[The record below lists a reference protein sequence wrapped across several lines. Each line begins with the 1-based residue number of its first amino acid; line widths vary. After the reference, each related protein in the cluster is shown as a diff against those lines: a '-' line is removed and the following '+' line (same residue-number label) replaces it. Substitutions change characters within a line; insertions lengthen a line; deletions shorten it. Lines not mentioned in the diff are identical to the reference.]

1 MDDFSLVSLQESRN
15 EWCARLVNILAP
27 MTAEGF
33 RSIFDEAWKLCEQNN
48 ETGKYLMTFQN
59 FLSRVPKWNA
69 TIIEQE
75 TQRIVDRSGCGYLAD
90 LVTCV
95 HIIQLKSLTCMR
107 VGSKQKKVDI
117 DVPQLN
123 DFVHKVYVHCARKL
137 YTNVYLFE
145 RGIPPLSTQ
154 KNMREIEIIIKECI
168 LDSIRDSIPLEMILK
183 NYMDETIEDH
193 TEIKIKEEIVS
204 QEPVPVDPNEATK
217 TANNVPNNVPNV
229 ANASAMAAAG
239 IEPTSIDAFPSMSS
253 SSSSSSSADNNNNNN
268 NNNHNNSSNNNN
280 NNNNSHSG
288 TIKFNDMDSAID
300 TNNSEHSIHAPKTE
314 ERLEQISNERYM
326 QRKMQE
332 EEEDNG
338 DLDRLKIGEDVQ
350 LDVFDVHPMEEPSLK
365 MNFDVPELDD
375 IEILA

>member
-1 MDDFSLVSLQESRN
+1 MDDFSLPNLHESRN

-27 MTAEGF
+27 MMSEGI

-90 LVTCV
+90 MVTCV

-117 DVPQLN
+117 DVPPLN
-123 DFVHKVYVHCARKL
+123 EFIHKVYVHCARKL

-145 RGIPPLSTQ
+145 RGIPPLTVQ
-154 KNMREIEIIIKECI
+154 KNGRELEIIIKECI

-183 NYMDETIEDH
+183 TYMDETIEDH

-204 QEPVPVDPNEATK
+204 QEQVLEEQPQPAATTATT
-217 TANNVPNNVPNV
+217 TANATNDSSVSD
-229 ANASAMAAAG
+229 AARIAAG
-239 IEPTSIDAFPSMSS
+239 GDPISDAFPSNATSA
-253 SSSSSSSADNNNNNN
+253 SSASTV
-268 NNNHNNSSNNNN
+268 SSA
-280 NNNNSHSG
+280 STASS
-288 TIKFNDMDSAID
+288 IKFNDMDSAID
-300 TNNSEHSIHAPKTE
+300 VNNTEHNIHAPKTE

-326 QRKMQE
+326 QRKLQE
-332 EEEDNG
+332 EAD
-338 DLDRLKIGEDVQ
+338 DDDDVIDRLKIGEDVQ
-350 LDVFDVHPMEEPSLK
+350 LDVFDVQSMEEPLK
-365 MNFDVPELDD
+365 KLNFDAPELDD

>member
-1 MDDFSLVSLQESRN
+1 MDDYSLPSLQESRN

-27 MTAEGF
+27 MMSEGF

-69 TIIEQE
+69 TIIAQE

-123 DFVHKVYVHCARKL
+123 EFVHKVYVHCARKL

-145 RGIPPLSTQ
+145 RGIPPLTTQ
-154 KNMREIEIIIKECI
+154 KNMRETEIIIKECI
-168 LDSIRDSIPLEMILK
+168 LDSIRESIPLEMILK
-183 NYMDETIEDH
+183 TYMDETIEDH
-193 TEIKIKEEIVS
+193 TEIKIKEEVVS
-204 QEPVPVDPNEATK
+204 QEPVFDNEQQ
-217 TANNVPNNVPNV
+217 P
-229 ANASAMAAAG
+229 NASVLPSASTDTAAIIAAG
-239 IEPTSIDAFPSMSS
+239 VESHAFPSVASASS
-253 SSSSSSSADNNNNNN
+253 TTDSVASIASTASIASAA
-268 NNNHNNSSNNNN
+268 S
-280 NNNNSHSG
+280 
-288 TIKFNDMDSAID
+288 IKFNDMDSAID
-300 TNNSEHSIHAPKTE
+300 MHNSEHMIHAPKTE

-326 QRKMQE
+326 QRKLQE
-332 EEEDNG
+332 EEDDEDG
-338 DLDRLKIGEDVQ
+338 LDRLKIGEDVQ
-350 LDVFDVHPMEEPSLK
+350 LDVFDVHPMEEPMRKL
-365 MNFDVPELDD
+365 NFDAPELDD

>member
-1 MDDFSLVSLQESRN
+1 
-15 EWCARLVNILAP
+15 
-27 MTAEGF
+27 
-33 RSIFDEAWKLCEQNN
+33 
-48 ETGKYLMTFQN
+48 
-59 FLSRVPKWNA
+59 
-69 TIIEQE
+69 
-75 TQRIVDRSGCGYLAD
+75 VDRSGCGYLAD

-117 DVPQLN
+117 DIPQLN

-168 LDSIRDSIPLEMILK
+168 LDSIRESIPLEMILK
-183 NYMDETIEDH
+183 TYMDETIEDH

-204 QEPVPVDPNEATK
+204 QEPVPGDAANAPN
-217 TANNVPNNVPNV
+217 PNV
-229 ANASAMAAAG
+229 AVANAANASAMAAAG
-239 IEPTSIDAFPSMSS
+239 IEPTSVDAFPSVSS
-253 SSSSSSSADNNNNNN
+253 SSSSSSSADINNSNNSNNNS
-268 NNNHNNSSNNNN
+268 NSSNNNN
-280 NNNNSHSG
+280 SNNSSSS
-288 TIKFNDMDSAID
+288 TIKFNDTDSAID
-300 TNNSEHSIHAPKTE
+300 MNNAEHSIHAPKTE

-326 QRKMQE
+326 QRKLQE
-332 EEEDNG
+332 EEDDDG

-365 MNFDVPELDD
+365 MNFDAPELDD

>member
-1 MDDFSLVSLQESRN
+1 MDDYSLPTLNESRN

-59 FLSRVPKWNA
+59 FLSRVPKWNVS
-69 TIIEQE
+69 IIEQE

-117 DVPQLN
+117 DIPQLN
-123 DFVHKVYVHCARKL
+123 DFIHKVYVHCARKL

-145 RGIPPLSTQ
+145 RGIPPLTTQ
-154 KNMREIEIIIKECI
+154 KNMRETEIIIKECI
-168 LDSIRDSIPLEMILK
+168 LDSIRESIPLEMILK
-183 NYMDETIEDH
+183 TYMDETIEDH
-193 TEIKIKEEIVS
+193 TEIKMKEEIVS
-204 QEPVPVDPNEATK
+204 QEPIEPEQA
-217 TANNVPNNVPNV
+217 TANAVPNANVG
-229 ANASAMAAAG
+229 ANANAMAAAG
-239 IEPTSIDAFPSMSS
+239 IEFPATPVDAFPLLSNATAADSS
-253 SSSSSSSADNNNNNN
+253 S
-268 NNNHNNSSNNNN
+268 
-280 NNNNSHSG
+280 
-288 TIKFNDMDSAID
+288 TIKFNDVDSAID
-300 TNNSEHSIHAPKTE
+300 TNNAEHSIHAPKTE
-314 ERLEQISNERYM
+314 ERLEQISNDRYM

-332 EEEDNG
+332 EADDNDG
-338 DLDRLKIGEDVQ
+338 AQDRLNIGDDVQ
-350 LDVFDVHPMEEPSLK
+350 LDVFDVHSMEEPSRK
-365 MNFDVPELDD
+365 MNFDAPELDD

>member
-1 MDDFSLVSLQESRN
+1 MDDYSLPSLHESRN

-117 DVPQLN
+117 DIPQLN
-123 DFVHKVYVHCARKL
+123 DFIHKVYVHCARKL

-145 RGIPPLSTQ
+145 RGIPPLTTQ
-154 KNMREIEIIIKECI
+154 KNMRETEIIIKECI
-168 LDSIRDSIPLEMILK
+168 LDSIRESIPLEMILK
-183 NYMDETIEDH
+183 TYMDETIEDH
-193 TEIKIKEEIVS
+193 TEIKMKEEIVS
-204 QEPVPVDPNEATK
+204 QEPVVSEQHQQQVNANAT
-217 TANNVPNNVPNV
+217 AVPN
-229 ANASAMAAAG
+229 ANANTSAMAAAG
-239 IEPTSIDAFPSMSS
+239 IEPTADAFPSISS
-253 SSSSSSSADNNNNNN
+253 SQNSNVAADSSS
-268 NNNHNNSSNNNN
+268 
-280 NNNNSHSG
+280 
-288 TIKFNDMDSAID
+288 TIKFNDVDSAID
-300 TNNSEHSIHAPKTE
+300 MNNAEHSIHAPKTE

-326 QRKMQE
+326 QRKLQE
-332 EEEDNG
+332 EAENEG
-338 DLDRLKIGEDVQ
+338 DSELDRLKIGDDVQ
-350 LDVFDVHPMEEPSLK
+350 LDMFDVHPMEEPSRK
-365 MNFDVPELDD
+365 MNFDAPELDD

>member
-1 MDDFSLVSLQESRN
+1 MDDFSLANLQESRN

-27 MTAEGF
+27 MMSEGF

-75 TQRIVDRSGCGYLAD
+75 TQRIVDRSGCGYLSD

-123 DFVHKVYVHCARKL
+123 EFIHKVYVHCARKL

-145 RGIPPLSTQ
+145 RGIPPLSVQ
-154 KNMREIEIIIKECI
+154 KNGRELEIIIKECI
-168 LDSIRDSIPLEMILK
+168 LDSIRESIPLEMILK
-183 NYMDETIEDH
+183 TYMDETIEDH

-204 QEPVPVDPNEATK
+204 QEPVVDDSTPS
-217 TANNVPNNVPNV
+217 
-229 ANASAMAAAG
+229 SAPAPAAAPAPDTAALIAAG
-239 IEPTSIDAFPSMSS
+239 GDPGLDAFPSLPLS
-253 SSSSSSSADNNNNNN
+253 DDG
-268 NNNHNNSSNNNN
+268 SNASTASNATTA
-280 NNNNSHSG
+280 S
-288 TIKFNDMDSAID
+288 IKFNDMDSAID
-300 TNNSEHSIHAPKTE
+300 ANNAEHSIHAPKTE

-332 EEEDNG
+332 EEDDEDA
-338 DLDRLKIGEDVQ
+338 LDRLQIGEDVQ
-350 LDVFDVHPMEEPSLK
+350 LDVFDVQPIEDSSRKL
-365 MNFDVPELDD
+365 NFDAPELDD
-375 IEILA
+375 IEVLA

>member
-1 MDDFSLVSLQESRN
+1 MDDYSLPSLQESRN

-69 TIIEQE
+69 TIIAQE
-75 TQRIVDRSGCGYLAD
+75 TQRIVDRSGCGYLSD

-123 DFVHKVYVHCARKL
+123 EFIHKVYVQCARKL

-154 KNMREIEIIIKECI
+154 KNMRETELIIKECI
-168 LDSIRDSIPLEMILK
+168 LDSIRESIPLETILRT
-183 NYMDETIEDH
+183 YMDETIEDH
-193 TEIKIKEEIVS
+193 TEIKFKEEIVS
-204 QEPVPVDPNEATK
+204 QEPVVDATQSVQ
-217 TANNVPNNVPNV
+217 A
-229 ANASAMAAAG
+229 AQSAPCPFPTNDAAVIAAG
-239 IEPTSIDAFPSMSS
+239 IEPSSDAFPSLSS
-253 SSSSSSSADNNNNNN
+253 SSLSSSSL
-268 NNNHNNSSNNNN
+268 SSSSLSSLSDISNA
-280 NNNNSHSG
+280 STAS
-288 TIKFNDMDSAID
+288 IKFNDVDSAID
-300 TNNSEHSIHAPKTE
+300 VNNTEHAIHAPKTE

-326 QRKMQE
+326 KRKLE
-332 EEEDNG
+332 EEADNDDG
-338 DLDRLKIGEDVQ
+338 AQDRLKIGEDVQ
-350 LDVFDVHPMEEPSLK
+350 LDVFDVQSMEEPSRKL
-365 MNFDVPELDD
+365 NFDAPELDD

>member
-1 MDDFSLVSLQESRN
+1 MDDYSLPSLHESRN

-69 TIIEQE
+69 TIIAQE

-117 DVPQLN
+117 DIPQLN
-123 DFVHKVYVHCARKL
+123 DFVHKVYVNCARKL

-145 RGIPPLSTQ
+145 RGIPPLSSQ
-154 KNMREIEIIIKECI
+154 KNTREIEIMIKECI

-183 NYMDETIEDH
+183 TYMDETIEDH
-193 TEIKIKEEIVS
+193 TEIKMKEEIVS
-204 QEPVPVDPNEATK
+204 QEPVEAND
-217 TANNVPNNVPNV
+217 AQV
-229 ANASAMAAAG
+229 ANAANATTTANATTDANATANANNAMVAAG
-239 IEPTSIDAFPSMSS
+239 IDPMDDAFPSISPS
-253 SSSSSSSADNNNNNN
+253 TSTSA
-268 NNNHNNSSNNNN
+268 STSA
-280 NNNNSHSG
+280 SASTSTS
-288 TIKFNDMDSAID
+288 TIKFNDVDSAID
-300 TNNSEHSIHAPKTE
+300 INNAEHSIHAPKTE
-314 ERLEQISNERYM
+314 ERLEQISNDRYL

-332 EEEDNG
+332 EEDDDG
-338 DLDRLKIGEDVQ
+338 AQDRLKIGEDVQ
-350 LDVFDVHPMEEPSLK
+350 LDVLDVHSVDEPLK
-365 MNFDVPELDD
+365 KLNFDAPELDD

>member
-1 MDDFSLVSLQESRN
+1 MDDYSLPSLHESRN

-117 DVPQLN
+117 DIPQLN
-123 DFVHKVYVHCARKL
+123 DFIHKVYVHCARKL

-145 RGIPPLSTQ
+145 RGIPPLTTQ
-154 KNMREIEIIIKECI
+154 KNMRETEIIIKECI
-168 LDSIRDSIPLEMILK
+168 LDSIRESIPLEMILK
-183 NYMDETIEDH
+183 TYMDETIEDH
-193 TEIKIKEEIVS
+193 TEIKMKEEIVS
-204 QEPVPVDPNEATK
+204 QEPVVSEQHQQQVNANAT
-217 TANNVPNNVPNV
+217 AVPN
-229 ANASAMAAAG
+229 ANANTSAMAAAG
-239 IEPTSIDAFPSMSS
+239 IEPTADAFPSISS
-253 SSSSSSSADNNNNNN
+253 SQNSNVAADSSS
-268 NNNHNNSSNNNN
+268 
-280 NNNNSHSG
+280 
-288 TIKFNDMDSAID
+288 TIKFNDVDSAID
-300 TNNSEHSIHAPKTE
+300 MNNAEHSIHAPKTE

-326 QRKMQE
+326 QRKLQE
-332 EEEDNG
+332 EAEDEG
-338 DLDRLKIGEDVQ
+338 DSELDRLKIGDDVQ
-350 LDVFDVHPMEEPSLK
+350 LDVFDVHPMEEPSRK
-365 MNFDVPELDD
+365 MNFDAPELDD

>member
-1 MDDFSLVSLQESRN
+1 MDDYSLPSLHESRN

-69 TIIEQE
+69 TIISQE
-75 TQRIVDRSGCGYLAD
+75 TQRIVDRSGCGYLSD

-123 DFVHKVYVHCARKL
+123 EFIHKVYVQCARKL

-145 RGIPPLSTQ
+145 RGIAPLTAQ
-154 KNMREIEIIIKECI
+154 KNMRETEIIIKECI
-168 LDSIRDSIPLEMILK
+168 LDSIRESIPLEMILRT
-183 NYMDETIEDH
+183 YMDETIEDH

-204 QEPVPVDPNEATK
+204 QEPVLDEAPIPNQTPNE
-217 TANNVPNNVPNV
+217 PND
-229 ANASAMAAAG
+229 AAIIAAG
-239 IEPTSIDAFPSMSS
+239 IEPDSDAFPSL
-253 SSSSSSSADNNNNNN
+253 
-268 NNNHNNSSNNNN
+268 SSNASTASVASNA
-280 NNNNSHSG
+280 STTSTASTASTA
-288 TIKFNDMDSAID
+288 TIKFNDVDSAID
-300 TNNSEHSIHAPKTE
+300 INNAEHSIHAPKTE

-326 QRKMQE
+326 KRKME
-332 EEEDNG
+332 EEADN
-338 DLDRLKIGEDVQ
+338 DDNTERLKIGDDVQ
-350 LDVFDVHPMEEPSLK
+350 LDVFDVQTMDDSSRKL
-365 MNFDVPELDD
+365 NFDAPELDD

>member
-1 MDDFSLVSLQESRN
+1 MDDFSLPNLHESRN

-27 MTAEGF
+27 MMSEGF
-33 RSIFDEAWKLCEQNN
+33 RSIFDEAWKLCEANN

-123 DFVHKVYVHCARKL
+123 DFIHKVYVHCARKL

-145 RGIPPLSTQ
+145 RGIPPLTVQ
-154 KNMREIEIIIKECI
+154 KNGRELEIIVKECI

-183 NYMDETIEDH
+183 TYMDETIEDH

-204 QEPVPVDPNEATK
+204 QEPVHAQDAQD
-217 TANNVPNNVPNV
+217 AQD
-229 ANASAMAAAG
+229 AQQSAQSQELSQSHNDAAVIAAG
-239 IEPTSIDAFPSMSS
+239 IEPSSDAFPSLN
-253 SSSSSSSADNNNNNN
+253 A
-268 NNNHNNSSNNNN
+268 SNATNASTATNATN
-280 NNNNSHSG
+280 ATNAS
-288 TIKFNDMDSAID
+288 IKFNDMDSAID
-300 TNNSEHSIHAPKTE
+300 TNNNEHAIHAPKTE
-314 ERLEQISNERYM
+314 DRLEQISNERYM

-332 EEEDNG
+332 EEDDEEDG
-338 DLDRLKIGEDVQ
+338 LDRIKIGEDVQ
-350 LDVFDVHPMEEPSLK
+350 LDVFDVHSMEEPSRK
-365 MNFDVPELDD
+365 MNFEAPELDD

>member
-1 MDDFSLVSLQESRN
+1 MDDYSLPVLNESRN

-69 TIIEQE
+69 TIIAQE

-117 DVPQLN
+117 DIPQLN
-123 DFVHKVYVHCARKL
+123 DFVHKVYVNCARKL

-145 RGIPPLSTQ
+145 RGIPPLSSQ
-154 KNMREIEIIIKECI
+154 KNTREIEIMIKECI

-183 NYMDETIEDH
+183 TYMDETIEDH
-193 TEIKIKEEIVS
+193 TEIKMKEEIVS
-204 QEPVPVDPNEATK
+204 QEPVEANEAAQVA
-217 TANNVPNNVPNV
+217 TATADATA
-229 ANASAMAAAG
+229 ANANANDAMAAAG
-239 IEPTSIDAFPSMSS
+239 IDPVSGAFPSLSAATSS
-253 SSSSSSSADNNNNNN
+253 GSSSSA
-268 NNNHNNSSNNNN
+268 
-280 NNNNSHSG
+280 SG
-288 TIKFNDMDSAID
+288 STIKFNDVDSAID
-300 TNNSEHSIHAPKTE
+300 INNAEHSIHAPKTE
-314 ERLEQISNERYM
+314 ERLEQISNDRYL

-332 EEEDNG
+332 EDDN
-338 DLDRLKIGEDVQ
+338 DEPDRLKIGEDVQ
-350 LDVFDVHPMEEPSLK
+350 LDVLDVHSVDEPLK
-365 MNFDVPELDD
+365 KLNFDAPELGD
-375 IEILA
+375 IEILT

>member
-1 MDDFSLVSLQESRN
+1 MDDYSLPSLQESRN

-27 MTAEGF
+27 MMSEGF

-69 TIIEQE
+69 TIIAQE

-123 DFVHKVYVHCARKL
+123 EFVHKVYVHCARKL

-145 RGIPPLSTQ
+145 RGIPPLTTQ
-154 KNMREIEIIIKECI
+154 KNMRETEIIIKECI
-168 LDSIRDSIPLEMILK
+168 LDSIRESIPLEMILK
-183 NYMDETIEDH
+183 TYMDETIEDH
-193 TEIKIKEEIVS
+193 TEIKIKEEVVS
-204 QEPVPVDPNEATK
+204 QEPVFDNEQQPNAAVSNPDPS
-217 TANNVPNNVPNV
+217 
-229 ANASAMAAAG
+229 ASTDAAAIIAAG
-239 IEPTSIDAFPSMSS
+239 VESDAFPAIASASTASS
-253 SSSSSSSADNNNNNN
+253 TTASSTTASSTTASSTTAS
-268 NNNHNNSSNNNN
+268 
-280 NNNNSHSG
+280 
-288 TIKFNDMDSAID
+288 IKFNDMDSAID
-300 TNNSEHSIHAPKTE
+300 MNNSEHKIHAPKTE

-326 QRKMQE
+326 QRKLQE
-332 EEEDNG
+332 EEDDEDG
-338 DLDRLKIGEDVQ
+338 LDRLKIGEDVQ
-350 LDVFDVHPMEEPSLK
+350 LDVFDVHPMEEPMRKL
-365 MNFDVPELDD
+365 NFDAPELDD

>member
-107 VGSKQKKVDI
+107 VGCKQKKVDI
-117 DVPQLN
+117 DIPQLN

-204 QEPVPVDPNEATK
+204 QEPVPSAAANAPN
-217 TANNVPNNVPNV
+217 PNV
-229 ANASAMAAAG
+229 AVANAANASAMAAAG
-239 IEPTSIDAFPSMSS
+239 IEPTSADAFPSMSS
-253 SSSSSSSADNNNNNN
+253 SSSSSSSD
-268 NNNHNNSSNNNN
+268 SNNNN
-280 NNNNSHSG
+280 NNNIHSS
-288 TIKFNDMDSAID
+288 TIKFNDTDSAID
-300 TNNSEHSIHAPKTE
+300 MNNAEHSIHAPKTE

-326 QRKMQE
+326 QRKLQE
-332 EEEDNG
+332 EEDDDG

-365 MNFDVPELDD
+365 MNFDAPELDD

>member
-1 MDDFSLVSLQESRN
+1 MDDYSLPVLNESRN

-69 TIIEQE
+69 TIIAQE

-117 DVPQLN
+117 DIPQLN
-123 DFVHKVYVHCARKL
+123 DFVHKVYVNCARKL

-145 RGIPPLSTQ
+145 RGIPPLSSQ
-154 KNMREIEIIIKECI
+154 KNTREIEIMIKECI

-183 NYMDETIEDH
+183 TYMDETIEDH
-193 TEIKIKEEIVS
+193 TEIKMKEEIVS
-204 QEPVPVDPNEATK
+204 QEPVEANEAAQVA
-217 TANNVPNNVPNV
+217 TATADATA
-229 ANASAMAAAG
+229 ANANANDAMAAAG
-239 IEPTSIDAFPSMSS
+239 IDPVSGAFPSLSAATSSGSS
-253 SSSSSSSADNNNNNN
+253 SASGSSSSA
-268 NNNHNNSSNNNN
+268 SG
-280 NNNNSHSG
+280 G
-288 TIKFNDMDSAID
+288 TIKFNDVDSAID
-300 TNNSEHSIHAPKTE
+300 INNAEHSIHAPKTE
-314 ERLEQISNERYM
+314 ERLEQISNDRYLP
-326 QRKMQE
+326 RKMQE
-332 EEEDNG
+332 EDDN
-338 DLDRLKIGEDVQ
+338 DEPERLKIGEDVQ
-350 LDVFDVHPMEEPSLK
+350 LDVLDVHSVDEPLK
-365 MNFDVPELDD
+365 KLNFDAPELDD

>member
-1 MDDFSLVSLQESRN
+1 MDDYSLSSLNESRN
-15 EWCARLVNILAP
+15 EWCARLVNVLAP
-27 MTAEGF
+27 MMSEGF

-69 TIIEQE
+69 TIIAQE
-75 TQRIVDRSGCGYLAD
+75 TQRIIDRSGCGYLAD

-123 DFVHKVYVHCARKL
+123 DFIHKVYVHCARKL

-154 KNMREIEIIIKECI
+154 KNMREMEIIIKECI
-168 LDSIRDSIPLEMILK
+168 LDSIRESIPLEIILK
-183 NYMDETIEDH
+183 TYMDETIEDH
-193 TEIKIKEEIVS
+193 TEIKIKEEVIS
-204 QEPVPVDPNEATK
+204 QEPILDEQP
-217 TANNVPNNVPNV
+217 
-229 ANASAMAAAG
+229 NASTAVPAAAVIQNESNNAAIIAAG
-239 IEPTSIDAFPSMSS
+239 GEPVSDVFPSVA
-253 SSSSSSSADNNNNNN
+253 SSASMD
-268 NNNHNNSSNNNN
+268 SAGSTA
-280 NNNNSHSG
+280 SVAS
-288 TIKFNDMDSAID
+288 IKFNDMDSAID
-300 TNNSEHSIHAPKTE
+300 MNNSEQMIHAPKTE

-326 QRKMQE
+326 QRKLQE
-332 EEEDNG
+332 EEED
-338 DLDRLKIGEDVQ
+338 DDEQDRLQIGEDVQ
-350 LDVFDVHPMEEPSLK
+350 LDVFDVHPMEETLRK
-365 MNFDVPELDD
+365 LNFDAPELDD

>member
-1 MDDFSLVSLQESRN
+1 MDDYSLPSLHESRN

-69 TIIEQE
+69 TIIAQE

-117 DVPQLN
+117 DIPQLN
-123 DFVHKVYVHCARKL
+123 DFIHKVYVHCARKL

-145 RGIPPLSTQ
+145 RGIPPLTTQ
-154 KNMREIEIIIKECI
+154 KNMRETELIIKECI
-168 LDSIRDSIPLEMILK
+168 LDSIRESIPLEIILK
-183 NYMDETIEDH
+183 TYMDETIEDH

-204 QEPVPVDPNEATK
+204 QEPVASEHVHSDVPPPPQPNGTNSDA
-217 TANNVPNNVPNV
+217 VI
-229 ANASAMAAAG
+229 AAG
-239 IEPTSIDAFPSMSS
+239 IEPVSDAFPSLSS
-253 SSSSSSSADNNNNNN
+253 SSDLSTASTAS
-268 NNNHNNSSNNNN
+268 
-280 NNNNSHSG
+280 
-288 TIKFNDMDSAID
+288 IKFNDMDRAID
-300 TNNSEHSIHAPKTE
+300 MDNSEHSIHAPKTD

-326 QRKMQE
+326 QRKLQE
-332 EEEDNG
+332 EGDDDD
-338 DLDRLKIGEDVQ
+338 DLDRLNIGEDVQ

-365 MNFDVPELDD
+365 MNFDAPDLDD

>member
-1 MDDFSLVSLQESRN
+1 MDDYSLPSLQESRN

-69 TIIEQE
+69 TIIAQE
-75 TQRIVDRSGCGYLAD
+75 TQRIVDRSGCGYLSD

-117 DVPQLN
+117 DIPQLN
-123 DFVHKVYVHCARKL
+123 EFIHKVYVHCARKL

-145 RGIPPLSTQ
+145 RGIPPLTTQ
-154 KNMREIEIIIKECI
+154 KNMRETELIIKECI
-168 LDSIRDSIPLEMILK
+168 LDSIRESIPLEMILRT
-183 NYMDETIEDH
+183 YMDETIEDH

-204 QEPVPVDPNEATK
+204 QEPVVDESQSQSQSQSQGQGQGQSQSQSQSQIQIQGQGQTVSNDA
-217 TANNVPNNVPNV
+217 AVI
-229 ANASAMAAAG
+229 AAG
-239 IEPTSIDAFPSMSS
+239 FDPVSDAFPSVASS
-253 SSSSSSSADNNNNNN
+253 SSDISAA
-268 NNNHNNSSNNNN
+268 SAASAA
-280 NNNNSHSG
+280 S
-288 TIKFNDMDSAID
+288 IKFNDMDRAID
-300 TNNSEHSIHAPKTE
+300 MNNAEHSIHAPKTE

-326 QRKMQE
+326 QRKLQE
-332 EEEDNG
+332 EEDADDDE
-338 DLDRLKIGEDVQ
+338 LDRIKIGEDVQ
-350 LDVFDVHPMEEPSLK
+350 LDVFDVHPMEEPSRRL
-365 MNFDVPELDD
+365 NFDAPELDD

>member
-1 MDDFSLVSLQESRN
+1 MDDFSLSNLQESRN

-27 MTAEGF
+27 MMSEGF

-123 DFVHKVYVHCARKL
+123 DFIHKVYVHCARKL

-145 RGIPPLSTQ
+145 RGIPPLTVQ
-154 KNMREIEIIIKECI
+154 KNGRELEIIIKECI

-183 NYMDETIEDH
+183 TYMDETIEDH

-204 QEPVPVDPNEATK
+204 QEPVQDDTQ
-217 TANNVPNNVPNV
+217 
-229 ANASAMAAAG
+229 SAQSAQSQELSQSYPKNDAAVIAAG
-239 IEPTSIDAFPSMSS
+239 IEHSSDAFPSTN
-253 SSSSSSSADNNNNNN
+253 A
-268 NNNHNNSSNNNN
+268 SNASNA
-280 NNNNSHSG
+280 STAS
-288 TIKFNDMDSAID
+288 IKFNDMDSAID
-300 TNNSEHSIHAPKTE
+300 MDNTEHSIHAPKTE
-314 ERLEQISNERYM
+314 DRLEQISNERYM
-326 QRKMQE
+326 QRKLQE
-332 EEEDNG
+332 EDDED
-338 DLDRLKIGEDVQ
+338 DELDRIQIGEDVQ
-350 LDVFDVHPMEEPSLK
+350 LDVFDVHSMEEPSRKL
-365 MNFDVPELDD
+365 NFDAPELDD

>member
-1 MDDFSLVSLQESRN
+1 MDDYSLPSLQESRN

-27 MTAEGF
+27 MMSEGF

-69 TIIEQE
+69 TIIAQE

-123 DFVHKVYVHCARKL
+123 EFVHKVYVHCARKL

-145 RGIPPLSTQ
+145 RGIPPLTTQ
-154 KNMREIEIIIKECI
+154 KNMRETEIIIKECI
-168 LDSIRDSIPLEMILK
+168 LDSIRESIPLEMILK
-183 NYMDETIEDH
+183 TYMDETIEDH
-193 TEIKIKEEIVS
+193 TEIKIKEEVVS
-204 QEPVPVDPNEATK
+204 QEPVFEPPNAC
-217 TANNVPNNVPNV
+217 VSPNP
-229 ANASAMAAAG
+229 NASPNASTDAAIIAAG
-239 IEPTSIDAFPSMSS
+239 VESDAFPAIASDSTSASS
-253 SSSSSSSADNNNNNN
+253 TSASSTSA
-268 NNNHNNSSNNNN
+268 SIASTA
-280 NNNNSHSG
+280 S
-288 TIKFNDMDSAID
+288 IKFNDMDSAID
-300 TNNSEHSIHAPKTE
+300 MNNSEHMIHAPKTE

-326 QRKMQE
+326 QRKLQE
-332 EEEDNG
+332 EEDDEDG
-338 DLDRLKIGEDVQ
+338 LDRLKIGEDVQ
-350 LDVFDVHPMEEPSLK
+350 LDVFDVHPMEEPMRKL
-365 MNFDVPELDD
+365 NFDAPELDD

>member
-1 MDDFSLVSLQESRN
+1 MDDFSLPSLQESRN

-27 MTAEGF
+27 MMSEGF

-48 ETGKYLMTFQN
+48 EQGKYLMTFQN

-69 TIIEQE
+69 TIIAQE
-75 TQRIVDRSGCGYLAD
+75 TQRIVERSGCGYLAD

-123 DFVHKVYVHCARKL
+123 DFVHKVYVQCARKL

-145 RGIPPLSTQ
+145 RGIPPLTMQ
-154 KNMREIEIIIKECI
+154 KNGRELEIIIKECI
-168 LDSIRDSIPLEMILK
+168 LDSIRESIPLEMILRT
-183 NYMDETIEDH
+183 YMDETIEDH

-204 QEPVPVDPNEATK
+204 QEPVESDASHTQTPNQNQNQNQVQTDA
-217 TANNVPNNVPNV
+217 VI
-229 ANASAMAAAG
+229 AAG
-239 IEPTSIDAFPSMSS
+239 IDPVSDAFPSTAETVASTAS
-253 SSSSSSSADNNNNNN
+253 TASTAS
-268 NNNHNNSSNNNN
+268 
-280 NNNNSHSG
+280 
-288 TIKFNDMDSAID
+288 IKFNDTDSAID
-300 TNNSEHSIHAPKTE
+300 VNNAEHSIHAPKTE

-326 QRKMQE
+326 QRKLQE
-332 EEEDNG
+332 EEEDEDG
-338 DLDRLKIGEDVQ
+338 LDRIKIGEDVQ
-350 LDVFDVHPMEEPSLK
+350 LDVFDVHPMEEPLRK
-365 MNFDVPELDD
+365 LNFDAPDLDD

>member
-1 MDDFSLVSLQESRN
+1 MDDYSLPVLHESRN

-69 TIIEQE
+69 TIIAQE

-117 DVPQLN
+117 DIPQLN
-123 DFVHKVYVHCARKL
+123 DFVHKVYVNCARKL

-145 RGIPPLSTQ
+145 RGIPPLSSQ
-154 KNMREIEIIIKECI
+154 KNTREIEIMIKECI

-183 NYMDETIEDH
+183 TYMDETIEDH
-193 TEIKIKEEIVS
+193 TEIKMKEEIVS
-204 QEPVPVDPNEATK
+204 QEPVEANEAAQVA
-217 TANNVPNNVPNV
+217 TATADATA
-229 ANASAMAAAG
+229 ANANANDAMAAAG
-239 IEPTSIDAFPSMSS
+239 IDPVSGAFPSLSAATSS
-253 SSSSSSSADNNNNNN
+253 GSSSSSA
-268 NNNHNNSSNNNN
+268 
-280 NNNNSHSG
+280 SG
-288 TIKFNDMDSAID
+288 STIKFNDVDSAID
-300 TNNSEHSIHAPKTE
+300 INNAEHSIHAPKTE
-314 ERLEQISNERYM
+314 ERLEQISNDRYL

-332 EEEDNG
+332 EDDN
-338 DLDRLKIGEDVQ
+338 DEPDRLKIGEDVQ
-350 LDVFDVHPMEEPSLK
+350 LDVLDVHSVDEPLK
-365 MNFDVPELDD
+365 KLNFDAPELDD
-375 IEILA
+375 IEILT

>member
-1 MDDFSLVSLQESRN
+1 MDDFSLASLQESRN

-27 MTAEGF
+27 MMSEGF

-48 ETGKYLMTFQN
+48 ELGKYLMTFQN

-123 DFVHKVYVHCARKL
+123 EFIHKVYVHCARKL

-145 RGIPPLSTQ
+145 RGIPPLATQ
-154 KNMREIEIIIKECI
+154 KNGREIEIIIKECI
-168 LDSIRDSIPLEMILK
+168 LDSIRESIPLEMILK
-183 NYMDETIEDH
+183 TYMDETIEDH

-204 QEPVPVDPNEATK
+204 QEPVASEQPVATTTPSQTPN
-217 TANNVPNNVPNV
+217 PNNDAAVI
-229 ANASAMAAAG
+229 AAG
-239 IEPTSIDAFPSMSS
+239 IEPVSDAFPSAPAPAPAPAPASVPITSS
-253 SSSSSSSADNNNNNN
+253 
-268 NNNHNNSSNNNN
+268 
-280 NNNNSHSG
+280 
-288 TIKFNDMDSAID
+288 IKFNDIDSAID
-300 TNNSEHSIHAPKTE
+300 TNNAEHSIHAPKTE
-314 ERLEQISNERYM
+314 DRLEQISNERYM
-326 QRKMQE
+326 QRKLQ
-332 EEEDNG
+332 EEEDN
-338 DLDRLKIGEDVQ
+338 DDESDRIRIGEDVQ
-350 LDVFDVHPMEEPSLK
+350 LDVFDVHSMEDPSRRL
-365 MNFDVPELDD
+365 NFDAPELDD

>member
-1 MDDFSLVSLQESRN
+1 MDDYSLPSLHESRN

-27 MTAEGF
+27 MMAEGF
-33 RSIFDEAWKLCEQNN
+33 RSIFDEAWKLCQQNN

-69 TIIEQE
+69 TIIAQE
-75 TQRIVDRSGCGYLAD
+75 TQRIVDRSGCGYLSD

-123 DFVHKVYVHCARKL
+123 DFIHKVYVHCARKL

-145 RGIPPLSTQ
+145 RDIAPLTVQ
-154 KNMREIEIIIKECI
+154 KNMRETEIIIKECI
-168 LDSIRDSIPLEMILK
+168 LDSIRDSIPLEMILRT
-183 NYMDETIEDH
+183 YMDETIEDH

-204 QEPVPVDPNEATK
+204 QEPVSDAAQ
-217 TANNVPNNVPNV
+217 TAQPAQPAQTAQTAQTAQSNDAAVI
-229 ANASAMAAAG
+229 AAG
-239 IEPTSIDAFPSMSS
+239 IEPSSDAFPTLSPSS
-253 SSSSSSSADNNNNNN
+253 S
-268 NNNHNNSSNNNN
+268 
-280 NNNNSHSG
+280 
-288 TIKFNDMDSAID
+288 IKFNDMDSAID
-300 TNNSEHSIHAPKTE
+300 TNNTEHAIHAPKTE

-326 QRKMQE
+326 QRKLQE
-332 EEEDNG
+332 EADDDDG
-338 DLDRLKIGEDVQ
+338 SDRLKIGEDVQ
-350 LDVFDVHPMEEPSLK
+350 LDVFDVHSMEEPSRKL
-365 MNFDVPELDD
+365 NFDAPELDD